1 MASYAIDKRPT
12 KRTMKKVLLL
22 AGLFAITAATQAAPV
37 KNAEL
42 KPGTWKGVIQR
53 PDGEQIVFNFEVKPV
68 NGKKVLYVLN
78 ASERLLVDDI
88 RQQGDSLWISMPF
101 FDAHFATVIK
111 SNGSLEGK
119 YIKISGERRFEIP
132 FFALPGNKE
141 RYPISPK
148 TKYKVTG
155 RWDVTFGE
163 GKDASKA
170 VGEFQQ
176 GANGKVTGTFLT
188 PTGDYRYLEGG
199 IEKDTLRLSAFDGS
213 HVYLFKAKLDND
225 STITQATF
233 FAGGAGKEAWVANKD
248 ANAKL
253 PDGFA
258 AVKLRPGESKLNFR
272 FPATTGEQIGIADDR
287 FKNKVVV
294 IQILGS
300 WCPNC
305 MDETKFLVDYYKK
318 NKQRGVEVV
327 GLAYERSTDFEK
339 SKTALATFQKRLG
352 VNYPFLVTTAAVSDP
367 KRTEK
372 TLPQIEPLQG
382 FPTTIFIDKKGNV
395 RKIHTGYDGPAT
407 GQHHE
412 EFKKEFEGLIN
423 ELLTEE

>member
-1 MASYAIDKRPT
+1 MRIVA
-12 KRTMKKVLLL
+12 KKVLLSFLLIGSL
-22 AGLFAITAATQAAPV
+22 ALIAKAAGQSAAT
-37 KNAEL
+37 L
-42 KPGTWKGVIQR
+42 KPGIWKGVIQR
-53 PDGEQIVFNFEVKPV
+53 ADGQQIVFNFEVKPV
-68 NGKKVLYVLN
+68 NGKPVLYVLN
-78 ASERLLVDDI
+78 ATERLLVDDI
-88 RQQGDSLWISMPF
+88 RQQGDSLWITMPF
-101 FDAHFATVIK
+101 FDAHFATVIR

-119 YIKISGERRFEIP
+119 FIKISGERRSEIP
-132 FFALPGNKE
+132 FYAIPGNKE
-141 RYPISPK
+141 RYP
-148 TKYKVTG
+148 VTAKPTHHVSG
-155 RWDVTFGE
+155 RWAVTFGE
-163 GKDASKA
+163 GKDETPA
-170 VGEFQQ
+170 VGEFLQA
-176 GANGKVTGTFLT
+176 ANGKVTGTFLT
-188 PTGDYRYLEGG
+188 PTGDYRYLEGS
-199 IEKDTLRLSAFDGS
+199 ITADTLKLSAFDGS
-213 HVYLFKAKLDND
+213 HVYLFTAKLDND
-225 STITQATF
+225 STITQAVF
-233 FAGGAGKEAWVANKD
+233 YAGASGTEKWVAHKD

-253 PDGFA
+253 PDGFD

-272 FPATTGEQIGIADDR
+272 FPSTDGEMISINDAR
-287 FKNKVVV
+287 FKDKVVV

-339 SKTALATFQKRLG
+339 SKKALATFQKRLG

-407 GQHHE
+407 GQHFE
-412 EFKKEFEGLIN
+412 AFKKEFDELIRS
-423 ELLTEE
+423 LLAEK